1 MQTLLLFLVPL
12 CIALAPPPLQ
22 AQSTPMGLQGIPSA
36 SAGQVAPQDP
46 FDEAALLGWS
56 ASPPRMLVAE
66 HNSPT
71 RMTLRVLHPDGATL
85 KLEVVDFE
93 QPGDAPEFS
102 ASALRKWDRAK
113 SLMQSLAMSRGRS
126 ANLESERRGLFHT
139 RYQGRTIRYLLTTPA
154 GTEQVLEHDQD
165 AIPIL
170 YPYFPPGCQCFALI
184 GRLEVPD
191 SPAQGVVVVR
201 SLKGNKSLSDKDLA
215 LVWGQDARNRVDNE
229 RVAEAGALLQLALQR
244 KSLPELLYFAAIV
257 DGYLAEWEGA
267 RAKLA
272 QATAVAP
279 EYGDRAEHE
288 PLLREARL
296 RGLDL
301 NDDPKLQFKASKGF
315 EGTSVWVKVK
325 DASGRNRAIFKPT
338 NGNTYAR
345 GEVFTYQMAKL
356 LGTEQMYPV
365 TMLYTLNKAGCDK
378 FIAAL
383 DKVEYKGMKER
394 NRIAL
399 MKRCSRGHLE
409 GAVKEWVVDF
419 QFFQAIGTSDKL
431 KKHRVFDFLSSRGA
445 RPPAKE
451 TIKARTVTKYY
462 KPDNCKRGTYKGTL
476 ELGQLARDVS
486 DLLIMDV
493 LNANEDRFP
502 GANVDFKSLGKA
514 KEVSECV
521 FDFGPSRLFS
531 LDNGATFKGTY
542 SNGFVDFTK
551 RLKPTRFVRRTYT
564 RLKAL
569 EAFIKGET
577 GRPQFVAHFGIETVA
592 DLSKYLALDK
602 GDSHK
607 RRKEPFKLFTANLR
621 SVLGRLDRFVDQERA
636 WFK

>member
-1 MQTLLLFLVPL
+1 LQTLLLFLVPL
-12 CIALAPPPLQ
+12 LVATAPASLV
-22 AQSTPMGLQGIPSA
+22 AQSLPGGLRGILPGGT
-36 SAGQVAPQDP
+36 GQAAPQDP

-71 RMTLRVLHPDGATL
+71 RITLRVLHADGATA
-85 KLEVVDFE
+85 KLEIVDFAE
-93 QPGDAPEFS
+93 PGDAPEFS

-113 SLMQSLAMSRGRS
+113 ALMQSLDMSRGRS
-126 ANLESERRGLFHT
+126 SDLDAERRGLFHT
-139 RYQGRTIRYLLTTPA
+139 RYQGRTIRYLLTTPT
-154 GTEQVLEHDQD
+154 GTQQVLEHDLD
-165 AIPIL
+165 AVPIL
-170 YPYFPPGCQCFALI
+170 YPYFPPGCHCFALV

-201 SLKGNKSLSDKDLA
+201 PLKKAKSLSEKELA
-215 LVWGQDARNRVDNE
+215 LIGAEDARNRVAND
-229 RVAEAGALLQLALQR
+229 RLAEAGALLHLALQR
-244 KSLPELLYFAAIV
+244 KSLPELLYLAAIV
-257 DGYLAEWEGA
+257 DGYLGEWDGA
-267 RAKLA
+267 RTKLA
-272 QATAVAP
+272 QAILADP
-279 EYGDRAEHE
+279 EYADRAEHE

-301 NDDPKLQFKASKGF
+301 NDDPKLQFKASKGY

-325 DASGRNRAIFKPT
+325 DASGRNIAIFKPT

-345 GEVFTYQMAKL
+345 GEIFTYQMAKL
-356 LGTEQMYPV
+356 LGTEKMYPV
-365 TMLYTLNKAGCDK
+365 TMLHTLNKTGCDK

-383 DKVEYKGMKER
+383 EKVEYKGMKER
-394 NRIAL
+394 NRTAL
-399 MKRCSRGHLE
+399 MKRCARGQLE

-431 KKHRVFDFLSSRGA
+431 KKHRVFEFLNSRGA

-542 SNGFVDFTK
+542 SNGYVDFTK
-551 RLKPTRFVRRTYT
+551 RLKPTRFVRRTYD

-569 EAFIKGET
+569 EAFINGKAP
-577 GRPQFVAHFGIETVA
+577 RPRFIAHFGIETVA
-592 DLSKYLALDK
+592 DLSKYVALDK

-621 SVLGRLDRFVDQERA
+621 SVLERLDRFADQERA